1 MKRIFLSV
9 AVAAALVSCSSSS
22 SGKVE
27 KMTNEMCSCFNK
39 INDSLPPESLKLFN
53 DVATADNAGEAYM
66 NGLKQIPEAVLLK
79 MNAAL
84 MMVAK
89 PGTAVK
95 TCLEDMDKKYKS
107 IGGEKVEITRKMV
120 DVLKKRKDSECN
132 LMLALMRIELEK
144 QEKGKK

>member
-1 MKRIFLSV
+1 
-9 AVAAALVSCSSSS
+9 
-22 SGKVE
+22 
-27 KMTNEMCSCFNK
+27 MCSCFNK

-53 DVATADNAGEAYM
+53 DVATAANAGEAYM
-66 NGLKQIPEAVLLK
+66 NGLKQMPEAVLLK

>member
-1 MKRIFLSV
+1 MTRSMLLNKTVFAVLFSLSV
-9 AVAAALVSCSSSS
+9 
-22 SGKVE
+22 
-27 KMTNEMCSCFNK
+27 FN
-39 INDSLPPESLKLFN
+39 INAQTLYYPDTAWQVKKPE
-53 DVATADNAGEAYM
+53 E
-66 NGLKQIPEAVLLK
+66 LK